1 MTVTTPF
8 ARVLLDQAHS
18 SAWSIDPEL
27 AERMNPA
34 NPGDASLARA
44 AAVLRER
51 GTEVLAHTDG
61 ELTPEALA
69 GADVLVIA
77 HPAAASSERVA
88 GDLPPVLSPAELTA
102 VTDHVAQGGG
112 LVVLGECDHDAHG
125 NNLNDLLA
133 PFGLAIAS
141 TLVHERADGGRRH
154 QGNAT
159 WVLGETSAG
168 PGQGVMAGIDELC
181 FYRAGTIDVSGAP
194 GARVLARTSA
204 TAHPAAQP
212 LAVAVQHGAGRVV
225 VLADSDLVGDD
236 SIAELDHEEFWVNLV
251 TWAGNGGAAL
261 RDTPTRNVGPSPQSG
276 LAPQGPGV
284 GASEAWVALK
294 AAVEELRLMQTKDGS
309 LAANADRERATALV
323 AVMAERITEL
333 APRFP
338 HDADYLA
345 ALPVDLQRW
354 VDGGFG
360 VPDFLD
366 SLMAFRPDQHRVDG
380 TQHLAVFPMY
390 TQNGNLDRVFEA
402 VLFDVMWPQWL
413 ADVEATYDNPMFL
426 PVRFIDFTP
435 GYDTN
440 SAVLFP
446 ETVAVREVPK
456 FSWGAIFC
464 DREAARFR
472 RVTSASAEVLG
483 LDLPPEGERLVAS
496 QEVAQATFAMWDL
509 IHDRTHSH
517 GDLPFDPFMIKQRMP
532 FWMYALEELRCDLNT
547 FRQSVTLAEQGH
559 PYARAVQLA
568 ILFDRLF
575 RFPVTGDRVRN
586 YDGLGGQLLF
596 AWLHKRGAMR
606 WTDNTLTFDWAQV
619 PAAVVALSDE
629 VETLY
634 REGIDRSRVGH
645 WMATHQFIAGYV
657 APHPASAWAKGAE
670 HLPLDGPPK
679 GLTDLVQ
686 PDEFP
691 LNVFYEALR
700 KKLAPVIEA
709 TGGITGTLDPRAAE
723 AAAAERIPA

>member
-1 MTVTTPF
+1 MTVNTPF

-18 SAWSIDPEL
+18 SAWSLDADL
-27 AERMNPA
+27 AAAMNPA

-51 GTEVLAHTDG
+51 GTQVLAHTDG
-61 ELTPEALA
+61 ELTPAALD

-88 GDLPPVLSPAELTA
+88 GDLPPVLSSAEIAA
-102 VTDHVAQGGG
+102 VTDHVAKGGG
-112 LVVLGECDHDAHG
+112 LVVLAECDHDAHG
-125 NNLNDLLA
+125 NNLGDLLA
-133 PFGLAIAS
+133 PFGLGIVS
-141 TLVHERADGGRRH
+141 TLVHESADGGRRH
-154 QGNAT
+154 LGNAT
-159 WVLGETSAG
+159 WVLGETGTG
-168 PGQGVMAGIDELC
+168 PGQGVMAGIGEVC
-181 FYRAGTIDVSGAP
+181 FYRAGTIDVSGAK
-194 GARVLARTSA
+194 GARVLARSSA
-204 TAHPAAQP
+204 TAHPAGQP
-212 LAVAVQHGAGRVV
+212 LAVTVEHGQGRVV

-236 SIAELDHEEFWVNLV
+236 SIGELDHEELWVNLV
-251 TWAGNGGAAL
+251 TWAGNGSRALETETPATDGVVDASSVVAA
-261 RDTPTRNVGPSPQSG
+261 DDP
-276 LAPQGPGV
+276 
-284 GASEAWVALK
+284 AWLALK
-294 AAVEELRLMQTKDGS
+294 AAVEELRLLQTTDGS
-309 LAANADRERATALV
+309 LRDDADRERATALV
-323 AVMAERITEL
+323 ATMTTRIAEL
-333 APRFP
+333 APHFP

-345 ALPVDLQRW
+345 TLPLDLQRW

-366 SLMAFRPDQHRVDG
+366 SLLAFRPDQHRVDG
-380 TQHLAVFPMY
+380 TEHLVVFPMY
-390 TQNGNLDRVFEA
+390 TQNGNPDRVFEA
-402 VLFDVMWPQWL
+402 VLLDVMWPQWL
-413 ADVEATYDNPMFL
+413 ADVEARYDNPMFL

-472 RVTSASAEVLG
+472 RVTAASAEVLG

-547 FRQSVTLAEQGH
+547 FRQGVTLAEAGH

-596 AWLHKRGAMR
+596 AWLHKHGVLR

-619 PAAVVALSDE
+619 PAVVVALSDE

-634 REGIDRSRVGH
+634 RDGIDRSRVGH
-645 WMATHQFIAGYV
+645 WMAAHRFIAGYV

-700 KKLAPVIEA
+700 GKLAPVIES
-709 TGGITGTLDPRAAE
+709 TRGITGTRDPRADE
-723 AAAAERIPA
+723 AARDAEKMSA